1 MQNEMSAGCVV
12 RPWEFQ
18 SLGVA
23 ACRTAP
29 MGADG
34 DGEFQ
39 TLLDVEAGPTVP
51 LGADG
56 DADIDSVDCNHYYTM
71 HVISRMI

>member
-1 MQNEMSAGCVV
+1 
-12 RPWEFQ
+12 
-18 SLGVA
+18 
-23 ACRTAP
+23 